1 MYIHKY
7 MYIHTCI
14 AWRCMTFYAL
24 RHKPMNVRKQQ
35 TTLVT
40 DLTAKL
46 LCKTRAARKS
56 SPREFVFPTANP
68 RWIGRSLAYKAHGLA
83 HGGWTHGLIM
93 LNSCLL
99 TRYRSDLIQAEDQF
113 LQKLASA
120 ELCWCRQVLLERC
133 HGMAIILSRSLSK
146 LEPRHSTCMKIQ
158 TQEWW
163 RSHTDTA
170 IMINYIECF

>member
-1 MYIHKY
+1 
-7 MYIHTCI
+7 
-14 AWRCMTFYAL
+14 MTFYAL

-83 HGGWTHGLIM
+83 HGG
-93 LNSCLL
+93 
-99 TRYRSDLIQAEDQF
+99 
-113 LQKLASA
+113 
-120 ELCWCRQVLLERC
+120 
-133 HGMAIILSRSLSK
+133 
-146 LEPRHSTCMKIQ
+146 
-158 TQEWW
+158 
-163 RSHTDTA
+163 
-170 IMINYIECF
+170 